1 MELTFLSL
9 LLPLPLLLLPLSSA
23 GENGGGGKNA
33 TVREEVQGSTHFWH
47 VGTVPNLPNVG
58 QVKIYKFSALPV
70 LTPDGRWFGIDAS
83 EKEYLG
89 VSTDSRK
96 ASYFFALS
104 ADEFGRKCAGMG
116 AGQVSCPG
124 LRTLA
129 LASWRRGGASSGR
142 CVHALWRGWEAAA
155 RSHCRVAEFKETD
168 GVIQLSG
175 DRFAYFSHR
184 EDRGSVDFSCTGDKF
199 KTLNPGIY
207 SLRLPRNCDAIT
219 PGGVIIVRSDNDDSG
234 EYYSH
239 PPIAS
244 LARLTNATEEELG
257 RIEGKKGAVTFEQ
270 HEEDEEEEEKEEI
283 VEEEEEKPEA
293 ASLQDGDFL
302 LYGVLALASAAVLA
316 LAAAAATCC
325 YCLCYRSKKMS
336 ASKNKKQENV

>member
-1 MELTFLSL
+1 MELTFLGL
-9 LLPLPLLLLPLSSA
+9 LLPLPLLLLPLASA
-23 GENGGGGKNA
+23 GENGGGGGKNA

-89 VSTDSRK
+89 VSTDRRK

-155 RSHCRVAEFKETD
+155 RSHCRVAEFQETD

-184 EDRGSVDFSCTGDKF
+184 EDRGSVDFSCTGDEF

-207 SLRLPRNCDAIT
+207 SLRLPRYCDAIT

-257 RIEGKKGAVTFEQ
+257 RIEEKGAVTFEQ
-270 HEEDEEEEEKEEI
+270 HEEDEEEEEMEEI
-283 VEEEEEKPEA
+283 VEEEDKKPEA
-293 ASLQDGDFL
+293 ASLQDGDLL
-302 LYGVLALASAAVLA
+302 LYGGLALASAAVLA
-316 LAAAAATCC
+316 LAAAAFTCC
-325 YCLCYRSKKMS
+325 YCLCCRSKKMP